1 MAATTMMFGPEW
13 MRTKSTPRTANPPSP
28 PQTPGTPAEKAG
40 EAPLNAYAYSKDEM
54 LRIYKEGGGRGGL
67 GLEVERWEG
76 VVRQV
81 GSEPAALKE
90 PTEAERKLFSGP
102 LNSEL
107 RRRQST
113 EQFSPL
119 AIGIGGVKPNGAV
132 AGSPM
137 RERFTN
143 IARRRDSSDTGTM
156 NLPIPRKL
164 SLSGA
169 QLGSPRESAMPSPR
183 LRGPL
188 TPGGIDG
195 VLFGGDSWMAR
206 RRASE
211 AGKALPTPRG
221 DDGGEKIKE
230 EDETGADNSDNWRA
244 KAPKSAADADDPA
257 PAAKTPGAVDNQPV
271 ANGNSASAAVPAKP
285 PGLPLDVAAIEW
297 QYLDPQGNIQ
307 GPFRA
312 DVMSQWHIQGYFT
325 LDLLMKRASID
336 ADWTQFGVL
345 VQRLGTQNVFL
356 TPFDPIQ
363 PTPPGLQ
370 PVPTQQQA
378 PNNFAAPFQ
387 PVPQRQ
393 TQVSALEA
401 YYNQSP
407 ASHSPASSFG
417 GGRLGNNSPDPA
429 VFARAGGGVTDSPR
443 GPRAVFAQDTRRQ
456 QASFAP
462 EPGYEQSLDPVFS
475 GTNRFGQPVRTAST
489 DGYAIGSTQ
498 FAAASPWG
506 AQNGLNIRTNSLDSY
521 GAQQQQPY
529 GGHAHLNDAASG
541 FAHSPLAR
549 TPGTGTGIASA
560 ADPFLPR
567 EVGRPSPAPFDAAPQ
582 QFTQSPSLGFA
593 QAQSHQGTPVQSQA
607 QARSNVVGGG
617 QGAQW
622 NAQQQPKPFD
632 PSTNF
637 PTSRNTISLRDRD
650 SWAPPAPAAP
660 SQTQQSTQTQDG
672 KSAAWSSTAQSVVEE
687 GWREVQGPNS
697 LTVSNLGQHNLMQ
710 MKEEAAAKAAAASA
724 LAVVETPSVEKPKL
738 ELPVVAMAKE
748 EVVGQGKEAPKEKEV
763 AKEETKKSKKK
774 AAATPAPAPIPE
786 PVAEPSPST
795 PADST
800 APKVW
805 ASGAAGEEK
814 KMSLREIQEAE
825 TRRLEEK
832 KLAERERRLLQQTA
846 PSAQTTSAVDAGELQ
861 QISWGLPTS
870 KVGAAS
876 TVKPSSPVKESKDQ
890 AKDAVQ
896 PVWGAGANGAAK
908 KKSMKEIQEEEE
920 RRKAKEA
927 RDAAARSKMYAETTT
942 KASPSP
948 APVTGGAW
956 TTVGAPAAKT
966 VAAAVGGTSAR
977 PAPAPAVARKP
988 AAATPAPAPA
998 PSPVVVKPAVTP
1010 KPAPA
1015 PKVEVAPAAPSAE
1028 FMKWLSDNLKALS
1041 NGVEY
1046 DAIVSMLLSFPLDV
1060 DPSTSELISD
1070 LIYANSATLD
1080 GRRFAAEFAS
1090 RRKADAMRKSA
1101 GGAGGAGGVASIADI
1116 VKSTPK
1122 SAQGNEW
1129 GGFKVVNKKKKGGR
1143 A

>member
-13 MRTKSTPRTANPPSP
+13 MRTKQTPRTANPPSP
-28 PQTPGTPAEKAG
+28 PPQTPGTPAEKNYDG
-40 EAPLNAYAYSKDEM
+40 TMNAYAYSKEEM

-67 GLEVERWEG
+67 GLEIERWDG

-90 PTEAERKLFSGP
+90 PTEAERKLFAGP

-119 AIGIGGVKPNGAV
+119 VIGGVKPNGAT
-132 AGSPM
+132 AASPM

-143 IARRRDSSDTGTM
+143 IARRRDSSDTGGM
-156 NLPIPRKL
+156 SLPIPRKL
-164 SLSGA
+164 SLTGA

-183 LRGPL
+183 TRGPV

-195 VLFGGDSWMAR
+195 VLSGAGDSWMAR

-211 AGKALPTPRG
+211 AGKALPTPRA
-221 DDGGEKIKE
+221 DDGGEQIKE
-230 EDETGADNSDNWRA
+230 EDETGADISDNWRA
-244 KAPKSAADADDPA
+244 KAPKTDDPA
-257 PAAKTPGAVDNQPV
+257 PAAGKPLKDDQPV
-271 ANGNSASAAVPAKP
+271 TNGGPAPVKP
-285 PGLPLDVAAIEW
+285 PGLPLDVAAIDW

-312 DVMSQWHIQGYFT
+312 DVMSQWHIQGYFAM
-325 LDLLMKRASID
+325 DLLMKRANID

-345 VQRLGTQNVFL
+345 IQRLGTQNVFL

-363 PTPPGLQ
+363 PTPPGLPQQ
-370 PVPTQQQA
+370 PDPSQQA
-378 PNNFAAPFQ
+378 ANNNLGNAPFQ

-393 TQVSALEA
+393 SQVAALEA
-401 YYNQSP
+401 YYSQSP

-417 GGRLGNNSPDPA
+417 GGRLGNNSPDPS
-429 VFARAGGGVTDSPR
+429 VFARGGVTDSPR
-443 GPRAVFAQDTRRQ
+443 GPRAVFTQDGGLGRRQ
-456 QASFAP
+456 PNFGPA
-462 EPGYEQSLDPVFS
+462 EPGYEQSLDPVYAS
-475 GTNRFGQPVRTAST
+475 ANASRFGPVRTAST
-489 DGYAIGSTQ
+489 DGYGIGSTAG
-498 FAAASPWG
+498 FAAGSPW
-506 AQNGLNIRTNSLDSY
+506 AQNGLNGLNIRTNSLDSY
-521 GAQQQQPY
+521 GTQQQQPF
-529 GGHAHLNDAASG
+529 GGHGHLNDASSG

-549 TPGTGTGIASA
+549 TPGTGVASA
-560 ADPFLPR
+560 ADAFLPR

-582 QFTQSPSLGFA
+582 QFTQSPSLAYA
-593 QAQSHQGTPVQSQA
+593 QAQGQPAPSQGSQWGTPQPQPA
-607 QARSNVVGGG
+607 QAVKR
-617 QGAQW
+617 AP
-622 NAQQQPKPFD
+622 APID
-632 PSTNF
+632 PSSTF

-650 SWAPPAPAAP
+650 SWAPPAPAPAP
-660 SQTQQSTQTQDG
+660 VAAPPQSSTQTQDG
-672 KSAAWSSTAQSVVEE
+672 KSPWSNTAQTVVEE

-697 LTVSNLGQHNLMQ
+697 LTVSNLGQHNLSLL
-710 MKEEAAAKAAAASA
+710 KEEAAAKAAAASA
-724 LAVVETPSVEKPKL
+724 LAVVETPGEEKGGI
-738 ELPVVAMAKE
+738 ELPVQAEGAAKE
-748 EVVGQGKEAPKEKEV
+748 TAKDKETVKEEKKEKES
-763 AKEETKKSKKK
+763 AKSKRK
-774 AAATPAPAPIPE
+774 AATAAAPAPAPE
-786 PVAEPSPST
+786 PAIEPSPST
-795 PADST
+795 PADANG

-825 TRRLEEK
+825 TRRLEERK
-832 KLAERERRLLQQTA
+832 AAERERRLMQQTA
-846 PSAQTTSAVDAGELQ
+846 PSAQTTSAVDGGDIQ

-870 KVGAAS
+870 KVGAAA
-876 TVKPSSPVKESKDQ
+876 TAKPSSPVKEVKGEG
-890 AKDAVQ
+890 AKD
-896 PVWGAGANGAAK
+896 VWGGGGGVNGAGK

-942 KASPSP
+942 KVAPSP
-948 APVTGGAW
+948 APAIGGAW

-966 VAAAVGGTSAR
+966 VAATVTTTAR
-977 PAPAPAVARKP
+977 PSPAPAAAAAAARKP
-988 AAATPAPAPA
+988 VTPVPAPVPT
-998 PSPVVVKPAVTP
+998 PVAVKPAAIP

-1015 PKVEVAPAAPSAE
+1015 PKIEVAPAAPSAE

-1090 RRKADAMRKSA
+1090 RRKADAMRKT
-1101 GGAGGAGGVASIADI
+1101 GGGMASIADI
-1116 VKSTPK
+1116 VKQTPK
-1122 SAQGNEW
+1122 PSAGNEW